1 MKFSRSKKI
10 AKIDYSKIV
19 KDAPEMSLGFFLT
32 VMIINI
38 CFLFD
43 EDQEA
48 DLSEK
53 LSGLLEEIKSVM
65 ESRKTR
71 IDELRGE
78 IEQIEQQNSDLETT
92 IADILSSF
100 DDK

>member
-1 MKFSRSKKI
+1 M
-10 AKIDYSKIV
+10 AEGD
-19 KDAPEMSLGFFLT
+19 
-32 VMIINI
+32 
-38 CFLFD
+38 D
-43 EDQEA
+43 E

-53 LSGLLEEIKSVM
+53 LSGLLEEIISVM

-100 DDK
+100 EDK